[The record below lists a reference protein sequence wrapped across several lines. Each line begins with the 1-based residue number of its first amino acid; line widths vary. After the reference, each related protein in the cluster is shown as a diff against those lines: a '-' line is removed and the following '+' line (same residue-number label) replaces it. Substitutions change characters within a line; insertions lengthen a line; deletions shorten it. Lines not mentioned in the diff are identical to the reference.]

1 MNKINYR
8 SEILGLRAL
17 AILPVVFFHYGF
29 SFFEG
34 GFVGV
39 DIFFVISGYLITA
52 LIIEKGN
59 HFNIY
64 NFYLRRIRRIV
75 PLLLIVTLLT
85 IPFAYYLLLPKNFYD
100 YGKSLIFIPLFLTN
114 FIFWIQEGYWE
125 FSSQLKPLLH
135 TWSLAVEA
143 QFYILF
149 PLIFFIKNKKNIII
163 LFIILWLISFMIAI
177 NNNSQ
182 ILLITTD
189 KTLSMG
195 SFYLPF
201 SRFWEFL
208 TGGFVFFLEKKIKF
222 KKFFINNFI
231 STIGLTLIVYSI
243 FNFEYSLDYPDLYAL
258 FPVVGTGLLLIY
270 VEKKFI
276 IYKILDSQ
284 IFTHIGMISFSLYL
298 WHFPIIVFKKYLTN
312 LNSSIYIETFTLLLA
327 YVLSIISYK
336 YIEKPFY
343 KNNIL
348 KNKFFLLGVILIA
361 LSISFLGLSIYKN
374 QGKTSFIENKI
385 HLIKKDFKSYPY
397 FFMENKLE
405 SIDDLS
411 YSEDESKRKILIL
424 GDSHARDL
432 TRVLKGYNQILKS
445 KNLKIENDF
454 SFVEFS
460 KIHMEKN
467 SELFKISKQADHVFL
482 SRQFTSEKKQ
492 FKKISKLI
500 NFFNENKIRSTLVG
514 SAVEFYTAEDDLLLT
529 FILQNK
535 ENLKFLENMN
545 IEKINSYFYF
555 NLKTYLFNTNNEL
568 KKISNKYDISF
579 LNRFDF
585 TCDIKNKLC
594 FSLDDSGKKL
604 FMDYS
609 HFTTA
614 GIDFFAQI
622 VFELNWLSKVNF

>member
-34 GFVGV
+34 GFIGV
-39 DIFFVISGYLITA
+39 DIFFVISGYLITS

-59 HFNIY
+59 NFNIY

-75 PLLLIVTLLT
+75 PLLLLVTLLT
-85 IPFAYYLLLPKNFYD
+85 IPFAYYLLLPNNFND

-114 FIFWIQEGYWE
+114 FIFWMQEGYWE

-149 PLIFFIKNKKNIII
+149 PLIFFIKDKKKIII
-163 LFIILWLISFMIAI
+163 LFIIFWLISFIIAT

-182 ILLITTD
+182 FLLFTTD
-189 KTLSMG
+189 KTLSIG

-201 SRFWEFL
+201 GRFWEFL

-231 STIGLTLIVYSI
+231 STIGLILIIYSI
-243 FNFEYSLDYPDLYAL
+243 FNFEYSLDYPNVYAL
-258 FPVVGTGLLLIY
+258 LPVVGTGLLLVY

-276 IYKILDSQ
+276 IYKILDSK
-284 IFTHIGMISFSLYL
+284 IFMHIGLISFSLYL

-312 LNSSIYIETFTLLLA
+312 LNSSIYIEVFTLLLA
-327 YVLSIISYK
+327 YILSIISYK

-348 KNKFFLLGVILIA
+348 KNKIFLLGVVLIA
-361 LSISFLGLSIYKN
+361 LTISFLGLSIYKN
-374 QGKTSFIENKI
+374 QGKTSFAEKKI
-385 HLIKKDFKSYPY
+385 YTIQKNFELYPY
-397 FFMENKLE
+397 YFMENTLA
-405 SIDDLS
+405 SIDIIS
-411 YSEDESKRKILIL
+411 YSEDESKRKILVL

-432 TRVLKGYNQILKS
+432 VRVLKKYNEILKS
-445 KNLKIENDF
+445 NNLKVENDF

-460 KIHMEKN
+460 KIYMDKN
-467 SELFKISKQADHVFL
+467 SELFIKSKQADHVIL
-482 SRQFTSEKKQ
+482 SRQFTSERKQ
-492 FKKISKLI
+492 LKKIDKLI
-500 NFFNENKIRSTLVG
+500 HFFNENKINSTLVG
-514 SAVEFYTAEDDLLLT
+514 SAVEFYTAEGDALLT
-529 FILQNK
+529 FVLQNQ
-535 ENLKFLENMN
+535 ENLNFLKNMN
-545 IEKINSYFYF
+545 ITKINSYFYL
-555 NLKTYLFNTNNEL
+555 NLKTYLFNTNKEL
-568 KKISNKYDISF
+568 KKISNKYNISF

-585 TCDIKNKLC
+585 TCEIKSKLC
-594 FSLDDSGKKL
+594 FGLDKSGKKL

-609 HFTTA
+609 HFTAA
-614 GIDFFAQI
+614 GVDFFAQKI
-622 VFELNWLSKVNF
+622 YEINWLSKTNF